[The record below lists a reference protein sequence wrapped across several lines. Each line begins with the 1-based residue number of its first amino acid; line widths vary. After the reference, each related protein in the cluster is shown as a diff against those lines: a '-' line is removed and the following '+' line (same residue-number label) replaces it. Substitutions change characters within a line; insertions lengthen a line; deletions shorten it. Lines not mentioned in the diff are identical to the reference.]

1 MATPVLDVLLRRAID
16 GGRFAALREH
26 NEVGLTVYF
35 TNRLAAFFAI
45 VAPPVY
51 AFQPVRVSEHPRR
64 VGEIKAAIRIGPAA
78 FPIVPLEYH
87 MGGIAV

>member
-1 MATPVLDVLLRRAID
+1 MVMGSPSRNNPH
-16 GGRFAALREH
+16 RFAALREH
-26 NEVGLTVYF
+26 NKKRLALYF
-35 TNRLAAFFAI
+35 ANRLATLFAI

-51 AFQPVRVSEHPRR
+51 AFQTVWVGEYPRR
-64 VGEIKAAIRIGPAA
+64 MGKIEAAFHIRPAA